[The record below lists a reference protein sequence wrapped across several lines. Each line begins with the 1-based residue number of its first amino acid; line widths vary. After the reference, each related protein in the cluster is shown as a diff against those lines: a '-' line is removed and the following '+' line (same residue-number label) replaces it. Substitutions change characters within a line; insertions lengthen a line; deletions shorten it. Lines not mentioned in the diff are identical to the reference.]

1 MHKRGVI
8 FLGKNIP
15 GDWVNELKKCERLYP
30 GFSDAVPFIK
40 GVYDAADKYL
50 KANPVKPVAVFDVEE
65 AEEKARSGE
74 TINLNPNI
82 DTGEA
87 VGLLK
92 ALSGAIVKAN
102 PGLKETA
109 KELNRKS
116 EHFLENS
123 PPEIGKADLI
133 EFRDSLIKEAVLEK
147 DLATFLF
154 SFLLSSFYRQQL
166 NSISEVLR
174 TDLWEGGNCP
184 LCGEEP
190 HYGMLT
196 PEDGAKQLECWLCGT
211 EWLHTRI
218 KCPFCD
224 NEDHEKL
231 GYFTADDSEICRVNY
246 CQSCCQYYKVFDA
259 RKFHADGKIVLAI
272 HNLATLA
279 YDLLARKE
287 GFTPGSRLEWVNDN
301 ELEKSDRQN

>member
-1 MHKRGVI
+1 MQKYV
-8 FLGKNIP
+8 P
-15 GDWVNELKKCERLYP
+15 ADWKNELKRCDRLYS
-30 GFSDAVPFIK
+30 GFSDAIPFIK
-40 GVYDAADKYL
+40 TVYSAADEYFKD
-50 KANPVKPVAVFDVEE
+50 NPVHPVTVFDAEE
-65 AEEKARSGE
+65 AARKTRSGKS
-74 TINLNPNI
+74 ICLNPDL
-82 DTGEA
+82 DTEQV

-92 ALSGAIVKAN
+92 ALSGAIAKAN
-102 PGLKETA
+102 PKLKGTA
-109 KELNRKS
+109 KELSLKS
-116 EHFLENS
+116 ELLLKDY
-123 PPEIGKADLI
+123 PREIGKVDLI

-166 NSISEVLR
+166 NSISEVIR

-211 EWLHTRI
+211 EWVHTRI